1 MGCSNISGALL
12 AGREC
17 ILLVHWYDWYDW
29 YDWYEWNNIHS
40 IGNPLVNCISLWG
53 LRIFLGR
60 FWLGGSAFYSS
71 IGTIGTIGTNEI
83 SFIPLAIHW

>member
-1 MGCSNISGALL
+1 METYNISGALL
-12 AGREC
+12 AEREC

-29 YDWYEWNNIHS
+29 NNIHS
-40 IGNPLVNCISLWG
+40 IGNPLVKWG

-71 IGTIGTIGTNEI
+71 IGSIGTIGTNGI
-83 SFIPLAIHW
+83 SFIPLVIHW